1 VFNLFERGR
10 TEISYEEYIG
20 REKLP
25 SVNALGK
32 CPQ

>member
-1 VFNLFERGR
+1 MTVCVGFNLFERGR

-20 REKLP
+20 RG
-25 SVNALGK
+25 V